1 MTRDQTLEGGAFE
14 RGNDPS
20 LQIREVPILHHRHG
34 AKPGPPFLEHS
45 VFPDPN
51 SFIPRISE
59 DLFRGLHELFILSVD

>member
-20 LQIREVPILHHRHG
+20 LQIREVLDMHPRHG
-34 AKPGPPFLEHS
+34 AKPGPPFLEHF
-45 VFPDPN
+45 VFPVPG

-59 DLFRGLHELFILSVD
+59 DLFRGLHERFILSVD